1 MDLYTLTDTFL
12 PDDPVD
18 EFVSAIWTERYS
30 TAGDVQL
37 VVPATRRYM
46 EQLADGRYLA
56 LRGSKEVMTLET
68 QSIEKGLMT
77 VVGNSLVTFLNQRYA
92 WYPTNAPLSGL
103 DQSQWIADYTE
114 TAAKAGEFIAN
125 VVLKMAIAPLP
136 LSTPGAGS
144 ATFGPLNLDWDNE
157 IIPGLSLGAV
167 DTSGET
173 KRLTMPIGPIYDG
186 IARIASDEGVGIS
199 LYVESADKIAG
210 YSLKFT
216 TYRGMDHSTGG
227 NAPLVRLTPELDS
240 IQDLKEIRSI
250 SQFKNVVYVFYQGQV
265 TKHLL
270 DPSQP
275 EPTGFNRRILIRN
288 AEGEPVASTARTE
301 YGLGGRGYTYTTY
314 VVGPA
319 DVAAFREQNAKDS
332 FANHNYIQAI
342 DGQSSPI
349 SDYKYGEH
357 YGLGDIIELEG
368 LTGLLSK
375 ARVTEYI
382 RSQDKTGE
390 KEYPTISVLS

>member
-125 VVLKMAIAPLP
+125 VVLKNGHRSVAAQHAWRRIRHLRPFE
-136 LSTPGAGS
+136 SR
-144 ATFGPLNLDWDNE
+144 
-157 IIPGLSLGAV
+157 LGQRDHPWSQPWCGGYVGRNQASHHAHRTDLRRHRANRLRRRRGHLAV
-167 DTSGET
+167 
-173 KRLTMPIGPIYDG
+173 
-186 IARIASDEGVGIS
+186 
-199 LYVESADKIAG
+199 
-210 YSLKFT
+210 
-216 TYRGMDHSTGG
+216 RG
-227 NAPLVRLTPELDS
+227 NPPDS
-240 IQDLKEIRSI
+240 I
-250 SQFKNVVYVFYQGQV
+250 G
-265 TKHLL
+265 
-270 DPSQP
+270 
-275 EPTGFNRRILIRN
+275 
-288 AEGEPVASTARTE
+288 AS
-301 YGLGGRGYTYTTY
+301 
-314 VVGPA
+314 
-319 DVAAFREQNAKDS
+319 
-332 FANHNYIQAI
+332 
-342 DGQSSPI
+342 
-349 SDYKYGEH
+349 
-357 YGLGDIIELEG
+357 
-368 LTGLLSK
+368 
-375 ARVTEYI
+375 
-382 RSQDKTGE
+382 
-390 KEYPTISVLS
+390 